1 MAFTEEEE
9 KIIDDIVEDQKI
21 AEIQAKVNREIK
33 ARFGMSAKDFYAL
46 SDEETERL
54 LASDK
59 SLNNKVQQAN
69 LDKKVQ
75 KAKEELEESPIL
87 PSELSKREFTTYRKL
102 VEDGADSEKA
112 IDWLKNNDFGKFD
125 DTSLQAISKRLISD
139 DKIRENVGIEKGKE
153 LISQYIVSLQ
163 NQGLSTANIEDRY
176 KQGMTLREVNEV
188 IALDRNLQ
196 LERQREQEAIAEA
209 KKIQDRAQ
217 ASKWIA
223 EAKQLGI
230 RPDATLIAQRLGCK
244 KADIEDLC
252 R

>member
-1 MAFTEEEE
+1 MAFTQEDEQ
-9 KIIDDIVEDQKI
+9 IIDEIVEDEKI
-21 AEIQAKVNREIK
+21 TEIQAKVNREIK

-59 SLNNKVQQAN
+59 SLSVQQAN
-69 LDKKVQ
+69 LDKKVEQ
-75 KAKEELEESPIL
+75 AKADLEDKPIL

-102 VEDGADSEKA
+102 VENGADSEKA
-112 IDWLKNNDFGKFD
+112 IDWLKNNDFGEFD
-125 DTSLQAISKRLISD
+125 DTSLKAISKRLISD
-139 DKIRENVGIEKGKE
+139 DKIRENVGIEMGKA

-163 NQGLSTANIEDRY
+163 KQGLSTANVEDRY

>member
-1 MAFTEEEE
+1 MAFTQEDEQ
-9 KIIDDIVEDQKI
+9 IIEDIIEDQKI
-21 AEIQAKVNREIK
+21 AKIQSRVNREIE
-33 ARFGMSAKDFYAL
+33 ARFGMSASEFYNL
-46 SDEETERL
+46 PDDETERL

-59 SLNNKVQQAN
+59 SLNNKAS
-69 LDKKVQ
+69 LDKKVEQ
-75 KAKEELEESPIL
+75 AKADLEESPIL

-102 VEDGADSEKA
+102 VENGADSEKA
-112 IDWLKNNDFGKFD
+112 IDWLKNNDFGEFD
-125 DTSLQAISKRLISD
+125 DTSLKAISKRLISD
-139 DKIRENVGIEKGKE
+139 DKIRENVGIEMGKA

-163 NQGLSTANIEDRY
+163 KQGLSTANVEDRY

-230 RPDATLIAQRLGCK
+230 RPDASLIAQRLGCK

>member
-1 MAFTEEEE
+1 MAFTQEDEQ
-9 KIIDDIVEDQKI
+9 IIDEIVEDEKI
-21 AEIQAKVNREIK
+21 TEIQAKVNREIK
-33 ARFGMSAKDFYAL
+33 ARFGMSASEFYNL
-46 SDEETERL
+46 PDDETERL

-59 SLNNKVQQAN
+59 SLNNKAN
-69 LDKKVQ
+69 LDKKVEQ
-75 KAKEELEESPIL
+75 AKADLEDKPIL

-102 VEDGADSEKA
+102 VENGADSEKA
-112 IDWLKNNDFGKFD
+112 IDWLKNNDFGEFD
-125 DTSLQAISKRLISD
+125 DTSLKAISKRLISD
-139 DKIRENVGIEKGKE
+139 DKIRENVGIEMGKA

-163 NQGLSTANIEDRY
+163 KQGLSTANVEDRY

>member
-1 MAFTEEEE
+1 MAFTQEDEQ
-9 KIIDDIVEDQKI
+9 IIDDIVEDEKI
-21 AEIQAKVNREIK
+21 TEIQAKVNREIK

-59 SLNNKVQQAN
+59 SLSVQQAN
-69 LDKKVQ
+69 LDKKVEQ
-75 KAKEELEESPIL
+75 AKADLEESPIL

-102 VEDGADSEKA
+102 VENGADSEKA
-112 IDWLKNNDFGKFD
+112 IDWLKNNDFGEFD
-125 DTSLQAISKRLISD
+125 DTSLKAISKRLISD
-139 DKIRENVGIEKGKE
+139 DKIRENVGIEMGKA

-163 NQGLSTANIEDRY
+163 KQGLSTANVEDRY

-209 KKIQDRAQ
+209 KKIQDRAK
-217 ASKWIA
+217 AAKWIT

-230 RPDATLIAQRLGCK
+230 RPDASLIAQRLGCK

>member
-1 MAFTEEEE
+1 MAFTQEDEQ
-9 KIIDDIVEDQKI
+9 IIDEIVEDEKI
-21 AEIQAKVNREIK
+21 TEIQAKVNREIK
-33 ARFGMSAKDFYAL
+33 ARFGMSASEFYNL
-46 SDEETERL
+46 PDDETERL

-59 SLNNKVQQAN
+59 SLNNKAN
-69 LDKKVQ
+69 LDKKVEQ
-75 KAKEELEESPIL
+75 AKADLEDKPIL

-102 VEDGADSEKA
+102 VENGADSEKA
-112 IDWLKNNDFGKFD
+112 IDWLKNNDFGEFD
-125 DTSLQAISKRLISD
+125 DTSLKAISKRLISD
-139 DKIRENVGIEKGKE
+139 DKIRENVGIEMGKA

-163 NQGLSTANIEDRY
+163 KQGLSTANVEDRY

-209 KKIQDRAQ
+209 KKIQDRAK
-217 ASKWIA
+217 AAKWIT

-230 RPDATLIAQRLGCK
+230 RPDASLIAQRLGCK